1 MKARSNGNFMR
12 FRLKLNLVPGP
23 HTLLLTLICQRQSL
37 SREQTYSRRVSGR
50 AVHGYGRI
58 EGSEHR
64 SRARTVLACDM
75 CVKKK
80 TYYCSNYIHGQII
93 FTTSYAHLTSTLP
106 QTHNYPK
113 LYHKDSLSHSL
124 THSLTHSHS
133 CSKRSARKVMDRTN
147 PPPRRSS
154 RLTKTKLSKNVCL
167 WACAC
172 VRVCVGVWVGVGAC
186 ACACKG

>member
-1 MKARSNGNFMR
+1 MNARSNGNFMR
-12 FRLKLNLVPGP
+12 CRLKLNLVPGP

-80 TYYCSNYIHGQII
+80 TSYCSNYIHGQII

-113 LYHKDSLSHSL
+113 LYHKDSHS
-124 THSLTHSHS
+124 HSLTHSHS
-133 CSKRSARKVMDRTN
+133 HSLTHTLTHSLTLSHSHSKRSAPKVMDRTN

-154 RLTKTKLSKNVCL
+154 RLSKNVCL
-167 WACAC
+167 CAC
-172 VRVCVGVWVGVGAC
+172 VCVCVCV
-186 ACACKG
+186 

>member
-1 MKARSNGNFMR
+1 MPRLSNVSRTRCSRLLPITPLSRVDTMKARSNGNFMR

-80 TYYCSNYIHGQII
+80 LVIVQIT
-93 FTTSYAHLTSTLP
+93 FTV
-106 QTHNYPK
+106 K
-113 LYHKDSLSHSL
+113 LYSPPPTHTSLQPYRRHTIIPNCITKTLSL
-124 THSLTHSHS
+124 THSLTHS
-133 CSKRSARKVMDRTN
+133 
-147 PPPRRSS
+147 
-154 RLTKTKLSKNVCL
+154 LTLL
-167 WACAC
+167 
-172 VRVCVGVWVGVGAC
+172 
-186 ACACKG
+186 